1 MTDNQFIQKAIH
13 QLTTENEIAEDK
25 LEKSLIQDAKVVYFK
40 IRPDA
45 YAMMVFDSETGEP
58 INASFGPRPFLKL
71 GPNF

>member
-1 MTDNQFIQKAIH
+1 MSDEQFIQKAIQ
-13 QLTTENEIAEDK
+13 QLAIENEIGADK
-25 LEKSLIQDAKVVYFK
+25 LEKSLIQDAKVVYLK

-45 YAMMVFDSETGEP
+45 FAMMVFDSETGEP